1 MLEWRWDIGSTKLMK
16 FLQKAN
22 ILSMTDMILF
32 AHNEDMEYA
41 QLILTDLLETE
52 YILLA
57 DLLKN
62 YNCNDSISLLV
73 CDIVSEGFKRMCR
86 DIVESPLVLKEDY
99 LCAVKAHLL
108 GTINR
113 LAKENLFKKNFLS
126 LCFLGLQLQ
135 MRMWNRRD

>member
-41 QLILTDLLETE
+41 QLILADILETE
-52 YILLA
+52 FTLLA
-57 DLLKN
+57 DLMKN
-62 YNCNDSISLLV
+62 YDCNDSISLLV
-73 CDIVSEGFKRMCR
+73 CDILHEGFKRIGR
-86 DIVESPLVLKEDY
+86 DIVENPMILKVNY
-99 LCAVKAHLL
+99 LCEVRTHLL

-113 LAKENLFKKNFLS
+113 SSNDNSFKNMSYQLVFFS
-126 LCFLGLQLQ
+126 LV
-135 MRMWNRRD
+135 RHSRRGR